1 MVNVAKHIEY
11 WKQSAGEDLVVAG
24 ELVEKGRYRHG
35 LFFMHLTLEKLLKAH
50 VCKSTN
56 ALAPKIHNLRRLAEL
71 ARLNLSEEFID
82 VVADMNDYNLEGRYP
97 EAPLA
102 PISESQGR
110 QDMRRGTEVF
120 EWLMKQL

>member
-11 WKQSAGEDLVVAG
+11 WKQSAGEDFVVAG
-24 ELVEKGRYRHG
+24 ELVDKGRYRHG
-35 LFFMHLTLEKLLKAH
+35 LFFMHLALEKLLKAH

-71 ARLNLSEEFID
+71 ARLQIPTEMIKSTARLNEF
-82 VVADMNDYNLEGRYP
+82 NLEGRYP
-97 EAPLA
+97 VAE
-102 PISESQGR
+102 PISES
-110 QDMRRGTEVF
+110 DARGYVTKGVELF

>member
-1 MVNVAKHIEY
+1 MVNVTKHIEY
-11 WKQSAGEDLVVAG
+11 WKQSAGEDFVVAG
-24 ELVEKGRYRHG
+24 ELVDKGRYRHG
-35 LFFMHLTLEKLLKAH
+35 LFFMHLALEKLLKAH

-56 ALAPKIHNLRRLAEL
+56 ALAPKTHNLRRLAEL

-102 PISESQGR
+102 SISDTQGR
-110 QDMRRGTEVF
+110 QDMRRATEVF